1 MKIVL
6 CVVVIMLLVGVKLY
20 VDRKNYKKRMRKRLL
35 REWGSPIED
44 EYSTEKLQAVAEYYR
59 DHEPSIFVDD
69 ITWNDLDM
77 NRVYQQ
83 MNHTKSAMGQE
94 YLYYLLRCPVTDPKE
109 LEERE
114 RLISFFRTEEE
125 ARYMLQGEFATIGK
139 SGNFSVYGYLDKINL
154 LKRETGIFSI
164 IQFVAFI
171 GGVISCFF
179 VPDMMIMPT
188 AVIAA
193 VNMVTYYKRKAQME
207 QFYRLFAFVVR
218 MIRFSE
224 TVSAMKIKELQTYFD
239 RMKEKQGKFR
249 KFCRGS
255 WLVVGGGR
263 MEGNITDI
271 LMDYVRLLTHI
282 DIIKFQSMAREGYRL
297 LLHLGRYCIHLSV
310 HCQQGQ
316 RPRSR
321 MVQLPVRG

>member
-59 DHEPSIFVDD
+59 DHEPFIFVDD

-114 RLISFFRTEEE
+114 RKAACLPE
-125 ARYMLQGEFATIGK
+125 
-139 SGNFSVYGYLDKINL
+139 SG
-154 LKRETGIFSI
+154 
-164 IQFVAFI
+164 
-171 GGVISCFF
+171 
-179 VPDMMIMPT
+179 
-188 AVIAA
+188 
-193 VNMVTYYKRKAQME
+193 
-207 QFYRLFAFVVR
+207 
-218 MIRFSE
+218 
-224 TVSAMKIKELQTYFD
+224 
-239 RMKEKQGKFR
+239 
-249 KFCRGS
+249 
-255 WLVVGGGR
+255 
-263 MEGNITDI
+263 
-271 LMDYVRLLTHI
+271 
-282 DIIKFQSMAREGYRL
+282 
-297 LLHLGRYCIHLSV
+297 
-310 HCQQGQ
+310 
-316 RPRSR
+316 
-321 MVQLPVRG
+321 LPVFLHPPCPVPFAEFCPVCLFFPCRFVWRVFRERRSADTDLQRSGRAGQQELNAWNCP

>member
-20 VDRKNYKKRMRKRLL
+20 VDRKNYKKRMRERLL

-44 EYSTEKLQAVAEYYR
+44 EYSTGKLQAVEEYYR
-59 DHEPSIFVDD
+59 DHEPSVFVDD

-114 RLISFFRTEEE
+114 RLISFFQTEEE
-125 ARYMLQGEFATIGK
+125 ARYMLQEEFATIGK

-154 LKRETGIFSI
+154 LKKETGIFSI

-179 VPDMMIMPT
+179 VRI
-188 AVIAA
+188 V
-193 VNMVTYYKRKAQME
+193 
-207 QFYRLFAFVVR
+207 
-218 MIRFSE
+218 
-224 TVSAMKIKELQTYFD
+224 
-239 RMKEKQGKFR
+239 
-249 KFCRGS
+249 
-255 WLVVGGGR
+255 
-263 MEGNITDI
+263 
-271 LMDYVRLLTHI
+271 
-282 DIIKFQSMAREGYRL
+282 
-297 LLHLGRYCIHLSV
+297 
-310 HCQQGQ
+310 
-316 RPRSR
+316 
-321 MVQLPVRG
+321 

>member
-59 DHEPSIFVDD
+59 DHEPFIFVDD

-125 ARYMLQGEFATIGK
+125 ARYMLQGELSGQDQFVK
-139 SGNFSVYGYLDKINL
+139 KRNGNFFHYSVCGIYRGRYIMLFCAGYDDHAYSGDRSSQYG
-154 LKRETGIFSI
+154 
-164 IQFVAFI
+164 
-171 GGVISCFF
+171 
-179 VPDMMIMPT
+179 
-188 AVIAA
+188 
-193 VNMVTYYKRKAQME
+193 
-207 QFYRLFAFVVR
+207 
-218 MIRFSE
+218 
-224 TVSAMKIKELQTYFD
+224 
-239 RMKEKQGKFR
+239 
-249 KFCRGS
+249 
-255 WLVVGGGR
+255 
-263 MEGNITDI
+263 DI
-271 LMDYVRLLTHI
+271 L
-282 DIIKFQSMAREGYRL
+282 
-297 LLHLGRYCIHLSV
+297 
-310 HCQQGQ
+310 
-316 RPRSR
+316 
-321 MVQLPVRG
+321 